1 MNQTYRNFE
10 IIVVD
15 DGSTD
20 DSLQWLCPVIVI
32 GVTYWRQWEDSIVW
46 MMISAIIVFAV
57 GMISELKKEGGLRD
71 MFRKRAE

>member
-1 MNQTYRNFE
+1 M
-10 IIVVD
+10 
-15 DGSTD
+15 
-20 DSLQWLCPVIVI
+20 IVI

-57 GMISELKKEGGLRD
+57 GMVSELKKEGGLRD